1 MIRRIVV
8 LSVLLLGF
16 IGFSFA
22 ANDNISCMV
31 NYTTEIDNNH
41 SVREIKVNEEKPFI
55 CQDNK
60 DTELSNIPL
69 QIKNID

>member
-1 MIRRIVV
+1 MVRRLIV
-8 LSVLLLGF
+8 LSFILLGF
-16 IGFSFA
+16 VGFSLA
-22 ANDNISCMV
+22 ADDNISCMI
-31 NYTTEIDNNH
+31 NYTTIDNNH

-60 DTELSNIPL
+60 NTELSNIPL